1 MGSSSPSQPAWI
13 PKKLVHIASQ
23 LKAGRRV
30 RRITVRS
37 LLAMFNAER
46 RGLHKLEEIRA
57 ALDSLGLKTAPDF
70 ESIWIDA
77 HIRFRLKGHDDLATQ
92 DGESTDGTEPAAD
105 DDSVA
110 TEEEELE
117 AEEPTSQQV
126 DSSAP
131 QQTIVASTEGVV
143 ETPLSEQPDPT
154 FRIGSLDAANR
165 PLVTVSQDDSV
176 TKAVTRMLQFDYS
189 QLPIMHGEREVKGMI
204 SWRSIASRYALGGEC
219 SKVKHCR
226 EDAQVID
233 GNGTLFDAL
242 PTIVK
247 NGYVLVRSPQD
258 RRITGI
264 VTASDLNLQFQQL
277 AEPFLLIRE
286 IELHVRQLMDG
297 KVTEED
303 LASLTVAEP
312 SMPQPKSMADLTFG
326 GYIRLL
332 QRPDLWE
339 RLALNIDQ
347 SCLTAQLDE
356 VRLIRNDVMH
366 FDPDP
371 LSGRQ
376 LDLLKGTAKFMQSL
390 YELLP

>member
-1 MGSSSPSQPAWI
+1 MSSPSPSQPTWI

-23 LKAGRRV
+23 LNAGRRV
-30 RRITVRS
+30 RRTTVRG

-46 RGLHKLEEIRA
+46 RGLHKVEEIRA
-57 ALDSLGLKTAPDF
+57 ALDSLGLETAPDF
-70 ESIWIDA
+70 ASIWIDA
-77 HIRFRLKGHDDLATQ
+77 QIRWRLKRHDDSVMQ
-92 DGESTDGTEPAAD
+92 GEESDNGTEPADED
-105 DDSVA
+105 DGPGTDD
-110 TEEEELE
+110 EDLE
-117 AEEPTSQQV
+117 AEEPNSPQTAAA
-126 DSSAP
+126 DSA
-131 QQTIVASTEGVV
+131 QTIVASTEGVV
-143 ETPLSEQPDPT
+143 ETPLGEQPDPT
-154 FRIGSLDAANR
+154 FRIGSLGAANTT
-165 PLVTVSQDDSV
+165 LVTVSQDDSL
-176 TKAVTRMLQFDYS
+176 TRAVTRMLQFDYS

-233 GNGTLFDAL
+233 ASGTLFDAL
-242 PTIVK
+242 PTIAK
-247 NGYVLVRSPQD
+247 NGYVLVRSQEN

-303 LASLTVAEP
+303 LGSLAVPEP
-312 SMPQPKSMADLTFG
+312 TLSQPKSLTDLTFG
-326 GYIRLL
+326 GYVRLL
-332 QRPDLWE
+332 QRPDLWK

-347 SCLTAQLDE
+347 ACLTAQLEE

-376 LDLLKGTAKFMQSL
+376 LDQLKGTAKFMQSL